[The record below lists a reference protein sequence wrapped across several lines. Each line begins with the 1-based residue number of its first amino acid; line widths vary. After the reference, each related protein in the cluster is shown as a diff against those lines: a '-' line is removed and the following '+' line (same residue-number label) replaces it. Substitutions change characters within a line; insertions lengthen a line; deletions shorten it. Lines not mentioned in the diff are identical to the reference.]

1 MASPAERLL
10 RPVAGALAGLLLVSS
25 LGGCASQKEK
35 YCSTLRDDKAALTK
49 LASAKGDVLARS
61 LRMFTELRDRAPQ
74 DVKADW
80 TQFVGAWQ
88 AVADAF
94 HAAGVDPRHFD
105 PAHRPAGVS
114 TGQFQSIKQ
123 AASELR
129 SEDVQ
134 LAAARIEDHA
144 RVVCNVDLGG
154 GLPG

>member
-1 MASPAERLL
+1 MAWRADRL
-10 RPVAGALAGLLLVSS
+10 RPVAGVVAGLLLVSA

-35 YCSTLRDDKAALTK
+35 YCSTLRDDKAQLTN
-49 LASAKGDVLARS
+49 LAAAKGDVLGRS
-61 LRMFTELRDRAPQ
+61 LSLFTELRDQAPP
-74 DVKADW
+74 DVKEDW

-88 AVADAF
+88 ALVDAF

-105 PAHRPAGVS
+105 PAHRPPGVS

-123 AASELR
+123 AAGDLS
-129 SEDVQ
+129 SEDVR

-144 RVVCNVDLGG
+144 RAVCKVDLGG